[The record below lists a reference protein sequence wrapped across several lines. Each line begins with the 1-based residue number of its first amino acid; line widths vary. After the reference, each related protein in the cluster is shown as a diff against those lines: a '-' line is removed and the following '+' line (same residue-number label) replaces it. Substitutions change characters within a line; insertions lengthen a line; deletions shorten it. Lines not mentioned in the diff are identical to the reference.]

1 MRIEDIDLLTVGMLK
16 GFLKGCNVP
25 DDAIVGVYLT
35 NGDFAMITKVV
46 AEPPNHNLMF
56 EVNNIWE
63 E

>member
-1 MRIEDIDLLTVGMLK
+1 MRIEDISVLTVGMLK
-16 GFLKGCNVP
+16 EFLKNVP
-25 DDAIVGVYLT
+25 DDATIGVNLT

-46 AEPPNHNLMF
+46 AEPPKHSLML